1 MSRWNSFFIFCFVI
15 HALVFAFFPKK
26 HIRDR
31 LPYALITQHL
41 EISPETGQQQMEDQ
55 ALLTLLLWQVVSL
68 AEDFSGIDQPNF
80 HLRLNRFYRYSASFI
95 ARSLTRL
102 PLVQRIAQ
110 TEQARGEYAQ
120 RVALLPRYYSFL
132 FRLTPF

>member
-41 EISPETGQQQMEDQ
+41 EISPEAPQQDMRDE

-95 ARSLTRL
+95 ARSLARL
-102 PLVQRIAQ
+102 PLVQRIAK
-110 TEQARGEYAQ
+110 TELARGEYAQ
-120 RVALLPRYYSFL
+120 LVALLPRYYSFL